1 MDYYYKELEK
11 LHEEFHEVMHNYP
24 LFSEDIDEIEKK
36 DIKEINEL
44 LDKNDEY
51 YLKSAISK
59 LKDLINYI
67 KTTSESIKKE
77 YDKFDKLAGT
87 WEKVILSNI
96 SDKELSKINN
106 EVRKANELI
115 RSHNLKDI
123 SEANKILERLIKE
136 NR

>member
-1 MDYYYKELEK
+1 MDYYYKEFEK
-11 LHEEFHEVMHNYP
+11 LQNEFHEVMHHYP
-24 LFSEDIDEIEKK
+24 LFSSMIDEIEKR
-36 DIKEINEL
+36 DIREINDL

-51 YLKSAISK
+51 YLKSAIDK
-59 LKDLINYI
+59 LKKLINYI
-67 KTTSESIKKE
+67 KTTSENIKKE

-87 WEKVILSNI
+87 WETIKLVNV
-96 SDKELSKINN
+96 DERELSKINN